1 MNFLRAI
8 LNEEDIVTDRE
19 YLELIEEIALLAEQ
33 EEIDED
39 AFDRIE
45 KRVKDREHALYRFF
59 VGTKNL
65 MLAKKFIEA
74 AQKGESVPSTY
85 VKAYLPIVEMI
96 EDIVE
101 AGPSYVHN
109 LKVLHSRAKKR
120 NTL

>member
-8 LNEEDIVTDRE
+8 LNEEDIITDKE
-19 YLELIEEIALLAEQ
+19 YLDLIEEIAALSEN
-33 EEIDED
+33 EFVDED

-45 KRVKDREHALYRFF
+45 KRVKDREHALYRYF

-74 AQKGESVPSTY
+74 ALDGKSAPSTY
-85 VKAYLPIVEMI
+85 VKAYSPIIEML

-109 LKVLHSRAKKR
+109 LKVLHQRAKKSI
-120 NTL
+120 NK